1 MNTIKTI
8 SIRLKPGQDLKEELD
23 ALAVNNN
30 LKAACVLTCVGSL
43 TTAALRYANQ
53 PTTSTLTGH
62 FEIVSLTG
70 TMSLHGSHYHISI
83 SDGDGRTYGAH
94 LMEGCKIYT
103 TAEIV
108 VAVIEDVEYLREM
121 CAESGYPELVVRQ
134 E

>member
-1 MNTIKTI
+1 MNTIKII

-23 ALAVNNN
+23 ALAVNNH

-43 TTAALRYANQ
+43 TTAVLRYANQ
-53 PTTSTLTGH
+53 PTTATLTGH

-121 CAESGYPELVVRQ
+121 CSESGYPELVVRQ